1 MPAFVPSAA
10 PAPAPAVTAAVP
22 EVPAFLSTH
31 AEPTP
36 VTGALEVPRIF
47 TEGEPRR
54 ERERE
59 ELDVPDFLK

>member
-1 MPAFVPSAA
+1 MSLMRDIAFEGNGRFYFV
-10 PAPAPAVTAAVP
+10 
-22 EVPAFLSTH
+22 E
-31 AEPTP
+31 EPT
-36 VTGALEVPRIF
+36 EVPRIF